1 MIKYWL
7 VVFLLIVTLFQ
18 DVYAAD
24 SISLNFD
31 GTMKSASKT
40 NMEGKKDVSHSLN
53 QVYHLDLRKDITS
66 KIYFTTYA
74 GANAIEETE
83 ETEETEEADGRETT
97 RLSPQFRLN
106 IANDYFN
113 ANGGYLL
120 NETGIDMFGIHPTEQ
135 SRLTTKTWTSN
146 FSTKSVKYPNIRFR
160 YDEQKDY
167 DHLSVHLKDSLS
179 KYYELLGDYTYKFVE
194 FTLRH
199 SKDKIYDY
207 VKDTDDTTTV
217 NEGRINFR
225 ESFWGSRIT
234 TSGTYT
240 VTDTEKENVTST
252 DTTSTDETRK
262 DLVFDA
268 GLKLRPF
275 KWCRISY
282 NYELNDTGEKEDTDI
297 DTDTGTDADEITST
311 DIDQTVQAHNISIRG
326 DARLHKYLNSWA
338 QYRKRREY
346 NSKQDDTSTDT
357 FTLNFNSTPIETL
370 NANLIFNHLIN
381 KTESETQSETSS
393 MLLHIIANIWEGVDL
408 SVDGQINYTDNIV
421 GDTKTLSKTINSD
434 LRLKLTKTLTTE
446 INYITEWTDTK
457 NSDGTEISTSNY
469 TIGTDIYYRPVQS
482 FYFKFSCELQKNEN
496 AEDLTYY
503 ISDINWIMT
512 EKLRANLQYK
522 MDKNSRDD
530 SRFSSDLVWNMSKIF
545 VLRFNYD
552 WSREKEN
559 NILTKNDIFT
569 TTISAKF

>member
-1 MIKYWL
+1 MIKCWL
-7 VVFLLIVTLFQ
+7 VVFLLILILFQ
-18 DVYAAD
+18 GAYAAD
-24 SISLNFD
+24 SISLSFD
-31 GTMKSASKT
+31 GTMKSESKT
-40 NMEGKKDVSHSLN
+40 TEGKKDISRNLN
-53 QVYHLDLRKDITS
+53 QVYLLDLRKDLTS
-66 KIYFTTYA
+66 KIYFTAYA
-74 GANAIEETE
+74 GANANEETE
-83 ETEETEEADGRETT
+83 ETEETEGTDDKGTT

-106 IANDYFN
+106 VANDYFN

-120 NETGIDMFGIHPTEQ
+120 NETGIDMFGIHPTKET
-135 SRLTTKTWTSN
+135 RLTTETWTSN

-160 YDEQKDY
+160 YDEQKNY
-167 DHLSVHLKDSLS
+167 DHFSVHSKDSLS
-179 KYYELLGDYTYKFVE
+179 RYYELLGDYTYKFVE

-199 SKDKIYDY
+199 SKDKDYDY

-225 ESFWGSRIT
+225 ESFWGSRIA

-240 VTDTEKENVTST
+240 VTSTDKENVTST
-252 DTTSTDETRK
+252 STFSTDETRK

-282 NYELNDTGEKEDTDI
+282 TYELDDTGAKEDTDT
-297 DTDTGTDADEITST
+297 DEDTGTDADENKST
-311 DIDQTVQAHNISIRG
+311 DIDQTVHAHNISIRG

-338 QYRKRREY
+338 QYRKRLEY
-346 NSKQDDTSTDT
+346 NSEQDNTSTDT

-381 KTESETQSETSS
+381 KTEFETQSETSS
-393 MLLHIIANIWEGVDL
+393 MFLHIIANIWEGVDL

-421 GDTKTLSKTINSD
+421 EDTNTLSKIINSD

-446 INYITEWTDTK
+446 INYITEWTDSED
-457 NSDGTEISTSNY
+457 SDGTEISTSNY
-469 TIGTDIYYRPVQS
+469 TIGTDIYYRPIQS
-482 FYFKFSCELQKNEN
+482 FYFKLSYELQKNEN

-522 MDKNSRDD
+522 VDKNSRDD
-530 SRFSSDLVWNMSKIF
+530 TKFSSDLVWNMSKIF

-559 NILTKNDIFT
+559 DILTKTDIFT
-569 TTISAKF
+569 TSISAKF